1 MQNQRVAQRYALSL
15 FELANEQG
23 VIMAVAQD
31 MQDLELTAR
40 GSRELRVVFKN
51 PIIKSSDKLA
61 ILKSLFASSFH
72 SLTMSFFD
80 LVISKK
86 REVFV
91 LEMAEEFI
99 KLRREQLGI
108 ITATVTTASVLDDSL
123 RAKISEIVVSHT
135 GKQVELT
142 EIVDA
147 KVIGGYKLKIEDREI
162 DDTVASKLAELKL
175 KLIDQTY
182 IAQI

>member
-1 MQNQRVAQRYALSL
+1 
-15 FELANEQG
+15 
-23 VIMAVAQD
+23 
-31 MQDLELTAR
+31 
-40 GSRELRVVFKN
+40 
-51 PIIKSSDKLA
+51 
-61 ILKSLFASSFH
+61 
-72 SLTMSFFD
+72 
-80 LVISKK
+80 
-86 REVFV
+86 
-91 LEMAEEFI
+91 MAEEFI

-108 ITATVTTASVLDDSL
+108 ITATVTTASVLDDAL